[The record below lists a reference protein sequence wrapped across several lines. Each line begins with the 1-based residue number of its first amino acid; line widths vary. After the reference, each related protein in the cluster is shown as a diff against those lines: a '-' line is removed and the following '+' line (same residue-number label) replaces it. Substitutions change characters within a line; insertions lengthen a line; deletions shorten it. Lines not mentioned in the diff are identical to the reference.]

1 MPPFS
6 FTLHCVICFDPFD
19 EEQHAPVILPC
30 GHTFVCIECAQRL
43 DNCHECR
50 QSLFA
55 KPPKTTVTAAAA
67 RGLQTSLS
75 DDTDAMPSW
84 YRPLPPKPSPGSRYA
99 QSLRRKSVK
108 SVSVVS
114 EPIRLPLPKNLVLL
128 EMVSAAKA
136 RMEELGDKADE
147 EECFHM
153 AAEDSI
159 DAMTSECGV
168 YIVKDS
174 LEILKERP
182 AEMDAGAKI
191 RRTRST
197 KGLKDDASAAASKP
211 KSVLTRKV
219 WSAKKKG
226 NKIFQS
232 GTLPPKTS
240 KKGSP
245 TNRGSRKSDRSSST
259 PFSEARGV
267 LSSDSSVIPP
277 EIELLEHGDMVHV
290 VSFKDGVA
298 KLARRRGYILA
309 NSTQL
314 VKVRGPQDD
323 VCRIEGQ
330 LCGIMHK
337 KRTYVQEL
345 EAMKKRRARLLR
357 DLRLAM
363 MDEQTQ
369 AAVEPAASKDLLK
382 SLDEHFSVSGE
393 HDEPRREDA
402 PLSSRSRTP
411 PSPQCVSEV
420 YVDTS
425 SKRSEQD
432 IAPLPP
438 PRTLDVVK
446 RQEERQPEEV
456 DDLGKTEARI
466 AAVRK
471 EYEASSCNFCGLFW

>member
-19 EEQHAPVILPC
+19 EGQHAPVILPC
-30 GHTFVCIECAQRL
+30 GHTFVCNECAQRL

-55 KPPKTTVTAAAA
+55 KAPKTTVTAAAA

-75 DDTDAMPSW
+75 DETDAMPSW

-99 QSLRRKSVK
+99 QSLRRKPVK
-108 SVSVVS
+108 SVEVS

-128 EMVSAAKA
+128 EMVSAAQA
-136 RMEELGDKADE
+136 RMKELGDKADE
-147 EECFHM
+147 EKCFHM

-182 AEMDAGAKI
+182 AEMAVGVIK
-191 RRTRST
+191 RTRSM
-197 KGLKDDASAAASKP
+197 KGLKDDASTVSKP
-211 KSVLTRKV
+211 KSVLTRKS
-219 WSAKKKG
+219 WSVGMKKG
-226 NKIFQS
+226 SKIFQS
-232 GTLPPKTS
+232 GTIPPKAA

-245 TNRGSRKSDRSSST
+245 PNRGAPKSDRSTST
-259 PFSEARGV
+259 PSLSPWSSEAREV

-277 EIELLEHGDMVHV
+277 EIELLECGDRVHV

-330 LCGIMHK
+330 LCSMMYK
-337 KRTYVQEL
+337 KRACVHEL
-345 EAMKKRRARLLR
+345 EGMKKRRATLLR

-363 MDEQTQ
+363 MDEQTR
-369 AAVEPAASKDLLK
+369 AAVGPEASKDLLK
-382 SLDEHFSVSGE
+382 SLDEHFS
-393 HDEPRREDA
+393 DEPLREDA
-402 PLSSRSRTP
+402 PLSPRNRTP

-420 YVDTS
+420 YVDRKS
-425 SKRSEQD
+425 SEQE
-432 IAPLPP
+432 IGPLPP
-438 PRTLDVVK
+438 PRTLDVVQ
-446 RQEERQPEEV
+446 RQEEHQPVEV

-466 AAVRK
+466 AAMRK